1 MAVRHYCQEPACTVG
16 ADETVRA
23 AAQRMDEEGVG
34 CLVVEEEDRPIGIL
48 TDRDVALEILCRRL
62 DAGTVRVR
70 EIAKTPVLTIQQDA
84 PLAEAAKLIRR
95 HAVRRLPVI
104 DTKGKLVGLIA
115 SDDLLLLAVEEL
127 DGLASVVRTQ
137 APAKRQKE

>member
-1 MAVRHYCQEPACTVG
+1 MSVRHYCQKPACTV
-16 ADETVRA
+16 APNETVRV
-23 AAQRMDEEGVG
+23 AAQRMDKEGVG
-34 CLVVEEEDRPIGIL
+34 CLVVEEGGSPVGIL
-48 TDRDVALEILCRRL
+48 TDRDLALEILCKRL
-62 DAGTVRVR
+62 DASSVRVH
-70 EIAKTPVLTIQQDA
+70 EIARTPVVTIQQDA
-84 PLAEAAKLIRR
+84 PLAEAAKLIRQ

-127 DGLASVVRTQ
+127 DGLASVVRSQ

>member
-34 CLVVEEEDRPIGIL
+34 CLVVEDEDRPIGIL

-70 EIAKTPVLTIQQDA
+70 EIAKTPLVTIQQDA

-95 HAVRRLPVI
+95 HAVRRLPVV
-104 DTKGKLVGLIA
+104 DANGKLAGLIA
-115 SDDLLLLAVEEL
+115 LDDLFLLAVREL
-127 DGLASVVRTQ
+127 DGLASVVRGQ
-137 APAKRQKE
+137 APEKGSKD